1 MHILPVLAGLEVL
14 VLGGGPDIFF
24 FVHLNCASN
33 VSPRSSEQW
42 QRLVD
47 RRIQLVWRID
57 EVQQEAFIVVPPSLE
72 EHAGDLVITVA
83 TKQE

>member
-33 VSPRSSEQW
+33 ERSCRAGEVQGGLDLEQW
-42 QRLVD
+42 MSRRGLEDEQKVD
-47 RRIQLVWRID
+47 
-57 EVQQEAFIVVPPSLE
+57 
-72 EHAGDLVITVA
+72 G
-83 TKQE
+83 

>member
-33 VSPRSSEQW
+33 SASLCLYLLPAIWSGQMTMTPM
-42 QRLVD
+42 
-47 RRIQLVWRID
+47 
-57 EVQQEAFIVVPPSLE
+57 PPSVRANLKLLY
-72 EHAGDLVITVA
+72 ARGCGLSSPP
-83 TKQE
+83 

>member
-33 VSPRSSEQW
+33 VSQCPLFFERARHA
-42 QRLVD
+42 RL
-47 RRIQLVWRID
+47 
-57 EVQQEAFIVVPPSLE
+57 ASLFWNVRM
-72 EHAGDLVITVA
+72 GIR
-83 TKQE
+83 